1 MEHTDAYIIAIKRLE
16 QIHKNY
22 ARLLKLLKCKY
33 ELHQEK
39 LNDLLV
45 LEKYVKEKLRLDELF
60 KMSEKLRV
68 AQENCKIKM
77 NRYKQEEWNGKNKIV
92 FKR

>member
-1 MEHTDAYIIAIKRLE
+1 MEYTDAYIIAIKRLE

-22 ARLLKLLKCKY
+22 AKLSKLLKCRY
-33 ELHQEK
+33 ELYEEK

-45 LEKYVKEKLRLDELF
+45 LEEYVEEKLRLDELF

-77 NRYKQEEWNGKNKIV
+77 NRYKQEEK
-92 FKR
+92 

>member
-1 MEHTDAYIIAIKRLE
+1 MEHTDSYIIAIKRLE

-33 ELHQEK
+33 ELYQEK

-45 LEKYVKEKLRLDELF
+45 LEKYVKEKLRLDELSIVS
-60 KMSEKLRV
+60 KKLRI
-68 AQENCKIKM
+68 AKENCKIKM
-77 NRYKQEEWNGKNKIV
+77 NRYKQEEYNDKNKN
-92 FKR
+92 F

>member
-1 MEHTDAYIIAIKRLE
+1 MEHTDSYIIAVKRLE

-33 ELHQEK
+33 ELYQEK

-45 LEKYVKEKLRLDELF
+45 LEEYVEEKLRLDELF
-60 KMSEKLRV
+60 KMSKKLRV

-77 NRYKQEEWNGKNKIV
+77 NRYKQEKM
-92 FKR
+92 

>member
-1 MEHTDAYIIAIKRLE
+1 MEHTDSYIIAIKRLE

-33 ELHQEK
+33 ELYQEK

-45 LEKYVKEKLRLDELF
+45 LEKYVKEKLRLDELSIVS
-60 KMSEKLRV
+60 KKLRI
-68 AQENCKIKM
+68 AKENCKIKM
-77 NRYKQEEWNGKNKIV
+77 NRYKQEEM
-92 FKR
+92 

>member
-1 MEHTDAYIIAIKRLE
+1 MEHTDSYIIAIKRLE

-33 ELHQEK
+33 ELYQEK

-45 LEKYVKEKLRLDELF
+45 LEKYVKEKLRLDELSIVS
-60 KMSEKLRV
+60 KKLRI
-68 AQENCKIKM
+68 AKEI
-77 NRYKQEEWNGKNKIV
+77 
-92 FKR
+92 